1 MFFRRIELRETRPL
15 NARLPIVSARGNLLL
30 LHTILHD
37 PYFRAV
43 FVGSVAN
50 HHDLEDRIIR
60 REINLVVQLSD
71 KRTKFLKECNTDGL
85 QVRFAFAGRSLIMG
99 VAAADTLEITVQPD
113 GLGVGGNAPF
123 RSSEEDADVR
133 GVEIHHAGR
142 NAGRVYG

>member
-50 HHDLEDRIIR
+50 HHDLKDRIIR
-60 REINLVVQLSD
+60 REINFVVQLSD
-71 KRTKFLKECNTDGL
+71 KRTKFLKECNADGL
-85 QVRFAFAGRSLIMG
+85 QVRFTLARSLVTRVG
-99 VAAADTLEITVQPD
+99 AANALEIAVQSD
-113 GLGVGGNAPF
+113 GLGIGGNAPF
-123 RSSEEDADVR
+123 RSSEEDPD
-133 GVEIHHAGR
+133 
-142 NAGRVYG
+142 